1 MARKILST
9 LLSVFLVCA
18 LLGAA
23 TPALATETEREPAP
37 AIEESIPPVVSD
49 EDSTDTTDSTP
60 YTPPTGSLETPEDA
74 TGDEGS
80 DSDAFNNAAGTED
93 TAQHNPVSSAEQTG
107 ITLDDEAITIDE
119 TDGEQDDAG
128 VLEALATSP
137 PVPPTPSTLVPGTYY
152 IRPAFSHTRV
162 LDVVAG
168 SKASRANIQLWS
180 SNKSGAQ
187 RFKVTIDQDGYYVV
201 VNEQSD
207 CALDV
212 TGATARQDT
221 NVQQFTQNKTNAQRW
236 SVRDNADGSFTLISS
251 LNAQLALD
259 VWGAKDADGTNIQI
273 HGANKT
279 PAQSFFFI
287 PVNPQ
292 VTSSPD
298 TVDGVYTIVSALP
311 GSPVLDIPGASDSV
325 GARLQLY
332 SSNNSAAQMFHIQ
345 LQDDGFYL
353 IRSMASGQALDVWGS
368 SVVATAAVQQ
378 YSSNNTAAQRWAIR
392 KSADGKTVTF
402 ISKASGL
409 ALDVTGGRSAAGTPL
424 QQYYPNGTNA
434 QIFRLELV
442 DSEPFGVG
450 YTGCVSIIP
459 YVQTGSCVDIVS
471 ASRTS
476 GANAQTYQANGTV
489 AQKFEVLRL
498 APFTYAFRSLASG
511 QYLTQEGSNVCQRPA
526 LRSNGLGETQK
537 WRAERLIGGLTL
549 INLETQQA
557 MTLSAND
564 IRATVANGSDA
575 QIFRVTPVTAME
587 PGCYVI
593 SAATGLALDVACGS
607 SDNGANVWLY
617 AKNNSGAQ
625 KWNLTLDAEGYF
637 TIANAASKKA
647 LDIANGSTAEG
658 ANVWQWG
665 VNGTAA
671 QKWRLVPS
679 GDGWF
684 YLQSKSG
691 SFLTAA
697 NGGASSGANV
707 FASRTNTAG
716 NAQKYT
722 FTVTTYIPPPQYS
735 GTYADVNLTT
745 QKMFFI
751 KNGVKVLE
759 TDIVTG
765 APSMATPTGTF
776 TLKGKSSPAVLVGP
790 GYRSPVT
797 YWMPFNGGI
806 GFHDATWQP
815 WFGGNRYL
823 TNGSHG
829 CINMP
834 LSAAKTLYSS
844 ISVGDT
850 VRVHR

>member
-1 MARKILST
+1 MPRKILSA
-9 LLSVFLVCA
+9 LLSA
-18 LLGAA
+18 LLACAMLG
-23 TPALATETEREPAP
+23 TGIPALATEAEREPVQAIGEAVLP
-37 AIEESIPPVVSD
+37 ATPNGEPTSATDDIGQAVPAEGPDTPGEAASGEDDGSD
-49 EDSTDTTDSTP
+49 ASGNASDI
-60 YTPPTGSLETPEDA
+60 EDA
-74 TGDEGS
+74 TQ
-80 DSDAFNNAAGTED
+80 NNT
-93 TAQHNPVSSAEQTG
+93 AEQADSQPDSGTVG
-107 ITLDDEAITIDE
+107 E
-119 TDGEQDDAG
+119 TDTKKGTDG
-128 VLEALATSP
+128 ILEALAASP
-137 PVPPTPSTLVPGTYY
+137 PVPPAASALAPGTYY
-152 IRPAFSHTRV
+152 IRPALSHTRV
-162 LDVVAG
+162 LDITGG
-168 SKASRANIQLWS
+168 SKANRANVQLWS

-201 VNEQSD
+201 VNEQSGY
-207 CALDV
+207 ALDV
-212 TGATARQDT
+212 TGAAARQGT

-236 SVRDNADGSFTLISS
+236 VVKDNTDGSFTLISS
-251 LNAQLALD
+251 LSAQLALD
-259 VWGAKDADGTNIQI
+259 IWGAKDADGTNVQI
-273 HGANKT
+273 HGTNKT

-292 VTSSPD
+292 VASSSD

-311 GSPVLDIPGASDSV
+311 GSPVLDIPGASDSS

-332 SSNNSAAQMFHIQ
+332 TANNTAAQMFDIR

-353 IRSMASGQALDVWGS
+353 IRSMASGLALDVSGAS
-368 SVVATAAVQQ
+368 IVATAAVQQ
-378 YSSNNTAAQRWAIR
+378 YAPNNTAAQRWAIR
-392 KSADGKTVTF
+392 KNADGVTVTF

-409 ALDVTGGRSAAGTPL
+409 ALDVRGGKPAAKTPL
-424 QQYYPNGTNA
+424 QQYYPNKSSA
-434 QIFRLELV
+434 QAFRLVPVE
-442 DSEPFGVG
+442 SEPFGEG
-450 YTGCVSIIP
+450 YKGCVSITP
-459 YVQTGSCVDIVS
+459 YAKTASRVDIVS
-471 ASRTS
+471 ASRAS
-476 GANAQTYQANGTV
+476 GANAQAYQANSTV

-511 QYLTQEGSNVCQRPA
+511 LYLTQEGSNVCQRPA
-526 LRSNGLGETQK
+526 LLPEGPGEAQE
-537 WRAERLIGGLTL
+537 WRVERVPGGMTL
-549 INLETQQA
+549 VNLKTQQA
-557 MTLSAND
+557 MTLSANN
-564 IRATVANGSDA
+564 ICAAAVKNNAA
-575 QIFRVTPVTAME
+575 QIFRFTPVAVME
-587 PGCYVI
+587 PGCYVV
-593 SAATGLALDVACGS
+593 STATGLALDVTSGS
-607 SDNGANVWLY
+607 LVNRANVWLY
-617 AKNNSGAQ
+617 AKNNTGAQ
-625 KWNLTLDAEGYF
+625 KWNLTLGADGYF

-658 ANVWQWG
+658 ANVWQWD

-707 FASRTNTAG
+707 FASRTNTADK
-716 NAQKYT
+716 AQKYT
-722 FTVTTYIPPPQYS
+722 FTATTYVPPLQYS

-745 QKMFFI
+745 QKMFFV

-765 APSMATPTGTF
+765 APRMATPTGTF

-834 LSAAKTLYSS
+834 LPAARTLYSS